1 MLIRQKFVRQTLLVL
16 YFILSHDGVEGKIKL
31 SKLEDSELEKQ
42 LKLLNKPAIKIIK
55 TKYGDT
61 YDCVDF
67 YKQPAFDH
75 PLLKS
80 HNFHPK
86 MKPTLTRRAQ
96 NPDISS
102 TANKSSSIWLKDNG
116 CPLETVPI
124 RRITKDDLI
133 RQRDIPSPEGTFESP
148 LTNINNNRE
157 PKTSNISSQGYKLA
171 IVQIPYDPN
180 NKFAGAGMSASLW
193 NPRIESQQHT
203 ACRLKIQK
211 GSDIL
216 QVGWRVDPALY
227 GDTKT
232 RSFIHF
238 QAGNIHCFNTLCP
251 GFIIVNRDFP
261 VDASFDN
268 FQHRGDKSASE
279 ITMFID
285 RDFVNGNWWLL
296 YDESNVEVGFWPQ
309 KIFTE
314 LRSFADNVEWGGVAY
329 SEPGVPEPP
338 MGSRCFP
345 IGDPN
350 YDAYCRRFNVLNDK
364 GETIHIDKTNVR
376 VDDPNHYGL
385 KDVPHWRGGK
395 YQHMAFYGG
404 PGGFETLC

>member
-1 MLIRQKFVRQTLLVL
+1 
-16 YFILSHDGVEGKIKL
+16 
-31 SKLEDSELEKQ
+31 
-42 LKLLNKPAIKIIK
+42 
-55 TKYGDT
+55 
-61 YDCVDF
+61 
-67 YKQPAFDH
+67 
-75 PLLKS
+75 
-80 HNFHPK
+80 

-148 LTNINNNRE
+148 LTN
-157 PKTSNISSQGYKLA
+157 LA

-216 QVGWRVDPALY
+216 QVGWR
-227 GDTKT
+227 
-232 RSFIHF
+232 
-238 QAGNIHCFNTLCP
+238 AGNIHCFNTLCP